1 MADPQWRGHRAL
13 SRAPFSKPGCRAR
26 ADCAQNHLIHTII
39 EAAMP
44 DEFAI
49 EIVDMDLQAHVDEIV
64 SFFMTIGVSREQA
77 ATAILDMIYDSFE
90 CYGTRH

>member
-1 MADPQWRGHRAL
+1 
-13 SRAPFSKPGCRAR
+13 
-26 ADCAQNHLIHTII
+26 
-39 EAAMP
+39 MP
-44 DEFAI
+44 DDFSAD
-49 EIVDMDLQAHVDEIV
+49 IVDMDLQAHVDEIV